1 MSRGCHRD
9 DVPAG
14 MSVSPWGR
22 WDDAHARPFLEVA
35 PKKLHG
41 DRWDGGVSPP
51 SPSPTPC
58 SSPVWHMAVAL
69 PHTGATGP
77 GNHWPGWE
85 SRVVASSP
93 CAMPGGGVSRV
104 SPGVWCPWDRGFAE
118 GTPPTH
124 ARPAA
129 VTVTVPHHL
138 RPCPHRPSHRAQ
150 VSRPTSNPPGVPR
163 GDVTG
168 VLLRRRSSV
177 EVPPEELGLPGPYGT
192 SALPPWSSRGAEAGG
207 PCASPKPTGC
217 PRGAGRWAGRSSRTS
232 RPVPSPGWPR
242 TSRGF
247 AVLQGVG
254 ATGPASRM
262 T

>member
-1 MSRGCHRD
+1 MTFLRGCRCHRGGGGTMLTLG
-9 DVPAG
+9 P
-14 MSVSPWGR
+14 SW
-22 WDDAHARPFLEVA
+22 
-35 PKKLHG
+35 KLHPRSCTG
-41 DRWDGGVSPP
+41 TGGMVVSPP
-51 SPSPTPC
+51 SPAPC
-58 SSPVWHMAVAL
+58 SSPRGKRVWHMAVAL
-69 PHTGATGP
+69 PRTGATGP

-93 CAMPGGGVSRV
+93 CATLGGSPGSPGGLVSLG
-104 SPGVWCPWDRGFAE
+104 PGVCRGDSPHPCTRLLSPSLCPIICVPVPTARPTALRSPVP
-118 GTPPTH
+118 PPTP
-124 ARPAA
+124 RD
-129 VTVTVPHHL
+129 
-138 RPCPHRPSHRAQ
+138 
-150 VSRPTSNPPGVPR
+150 GDR

-232 RPVPSPGWPR
+232 RPVPSPGCPR